1 LYSKTSAAVSEGP
14 FSVGADGGEI
24 VGFIRSLRRHPP
36 MVDANV
42 LLGLFWIGCGL
53 VILIPAALIAFGGRA
68 DLHIHYD
75 EGVDPDYVS
84 RRAGTTALLMGLL
97 TVAYGAH
104 QLLYGFSST
113 AFGGLL
119 VALLILSSLTK
130 RFAQGWGYDAGNGD
144 AAE

>member
-1 LYSKTSAAVSEGP
+1 VTEGP
-14 FSVGADGGEI
+14 FSVGADDGEI
-24 VGFIRSLRRHPP
+24 AGFIRSLRRRPS

-53 VILIPAALIAFGGRA
+53 VILAPAVLIAFGGRA
-68 DLHIHYD
+68 DLHVHYD
-75 EGVDPDYVS
+75 ESVDPEYVS
-84 RRAGTTALLMGLL
+84 RRAGTTALLMGLA

-130 RFAQGWGYDAGNGD
+130 RFAQGWGYDADDD
-144 AAE
+144 AATE

>member
-1 LYSKTSAAVSEGP
+1 
-14 FSVGADGGEI
+14 
-24 VGFIRSLRRHPP
+24 

-53 VILIPAALIAFGGRA
+53 VILIPAVLIAFGGRA
-68 DLHIHYD
+68 DLHVHYD
-75 EGVDPDYVS
+75 DDVDPEYVS

-97 TVAYGAH
+97 VVAYGTH
-104 QLLYGFSST
+104 QLLYGFSPT

-130 RFAQGWGYDAGNGD
+130 RFAQGWGYDGAGD
-144 AAE
+144 TSAE